1 MNNYYLFET
10 RLRVTRA
17 ADPGL
22 APNHLFGEYTGLT
35 GLSLYAYTYN
45 IYIIYIILVE
55 RTCVFTMV

>member
-45 IYIIYIILVE
+45 IYIIYIILV
-55 RTCVFTMV
+55 